1 MKLLYPTCG
10 KIKILVSDSE
20 IKEYFGGYGNI
31 SENNAKTI
39 ESINRVLKKAV
50 PERFLKK
57 LGNKILFEMS
67 KTDSGCIISLSSSV
81 IRKEN
86 ELLLIFKS
94 FENLIFFCSCLKTE
108 LKQSELYKFKND
120 YILFLPSKLSKNIVT
135 FSKEF
140 CKAVIKDK
148 KISAAVKEYG
158 TLICKNN
165 AIEKIKKSFKG
176 I

>member
-20 IKEYFGGYGNI
+20 IKEYFGGYDNI
-31 SENNAKTI
+31 SENNPHTLD
-39 ESINRVLKKAV
+39 SIILILKKAV
-50 PERFLKK
+50 PERFLKR

-67 KTDSGCIISLSSSV
+67 KTDAGCIISLSSSV

-108 LKQSELYKFKND
+108 PKQSELYKFKND

>member
-31 SENNAKTI
+31 SENNPHTLD
-39 ESINRVLKKAV
+39 SINLILKKAV
-50 PERFLKK
+50 PERFLKR

-67 KTDSGCIISLSSSV
+67 KTDGGCIISLSSSV

-108 LKQSELYKFKND
+108 PKQSELYKFKND

>member
-31 SENNAKTI
+31 SEKNSQTI
-39 ESINRVLKKAV
+39 ESINRILKKAV

-67 KTDSGCIISLSSSV
+67 KTDGGCIISLSSSN
-81 IRKEN
+81 IKKES
-86 ELLLIFKS
+86 ELLLIFKD
-94 FENLIFFCSCLKTE
+94 FENLIFFCISLKTVP
-108 LKQSELYKFKND
+108 KQSELYKFKSN
-120 YILFLPSKLSKNIVT
+120 YILFLPSKPNKNTVT

-140 CKAVIKDK
+140 CKSVIEDK

-165 AIEKIKKSFKG
+165 AIEKIKKSFKE